1 MTYAQPPSHEHPAGS
16 HLKMPPPSTS
26 HPFAVVVSA
35 VELLG
40 LGLPLHHR
48 VRSLQVGGVG
58 HQRQRDV
65 AVGHAVDAAMVHPQ
79 VVLDI
84 SRTLRPEQV

>member
-1 MTYAQPPSHEHPAGS
+1 MNMEQVCRSAIRGRS
-16 HLKMPPPSTS
+16 LSTS
-26 HPFAVVVSA
+26 HPFAVIVST

-48 VRSLQVGGVG
+48 VCSLQVGRVG
-58 HQRQRDV
+58 HQRQSDI
-65 AVGHAVDAAMVHPQ
+65 AVGHAVDAPMVHPQ

-84 SRTLRPEQV
+84 SRTLRI

>member
-1 MTYAQPPSHEHPAGS
+1 MNIRQGCRRTTRGQF
-16 HLKMPPPSTS
+16 PSTS
-26 HPFAVVVSA
+26 HPFAVIVST

-48 VRSLQVGGVG
+48 VCSLQVGGVG
-58 HQRQRDV
+58 HQRQSDV
-65 AVGHAVDAAMVHPQ
+65 AVGHTVDAPMVHPQ

-84 SRTLRPEQV
+84 SRTLRIEQEEFYFLW